1 MIAAAWV
8 QAVAAVLLLV
18 VTSVYVWLT
27 YVLIRGSIQPAV
39 SVLSA
44 DVLREGEKQFPGMRL
59 GNHGL
64 GPARNIHIT
73 AKWKGMDMGA
83 DVPHNRSVELSG
95 ESRWALPPGQEM
107 VCYFFGEERPPFPPS
122 HVGSTRV
129 EWLKTES
136 FPGTW
141 LVWDDEPVDVEVRY
155 LDVHGRSYRSAG

>member
-59 GNHGL
+59 GQSWI
-64 GPARNIHIT
+64 R
-73 AKWKGMDMGA
+73 
-83 DVPHNRSVELSG
+83 SG
-95 ESRWALPPGQEM
+95 EEHPHHSQ
-107 VCYFFGEERPPFPPS
+107 
-122 HVGSTRV
+122 V
-129 EWLKTES
+129 E
-136 FPGTW
+136 G
-141 LVWDDEPVDVEVRY
+141 
-155 LDVHGRSYRSAG
+155 HGYGGGRAPQPIG